1 MNLKERLHSHLIQI
15 VRDRNPYLASQGHFY
30 AQQYIREQLAQ
41 WGTVEIDDFSVRGRI
56 HHNLILDLPP
66 LSPPLS
72 KGGKQE
78 ELPIVKGGKQE
89 ESPFAKGGK
98 QEESPLAKGGKQ
110 DNLGLG
116 KRIKKRL
123 PPIVIGAHYDTVPG
137 SPGADDNA
145 TGVAVLLELAREIA
159 SGPLKYPVQ
168 LVAFDME
175 EYGYLGSSHHAA
187 KYKQQQKSIRL
198 MISLEM
204 LGYCNHNPNSQSY
217 PAGLK
222 YFYPNSGNF
231 IALIGTL
238 RTVPDLINLSGKI
251 RKSGQRCE
259 WLPVPNRGLIV
270 PDTRRSDHV
279 PFWDNGYPAIMVTDT
294 ANMRN
299 PHYHGGSDRIET
311 LDLDFLAGV
320 CQGLVE
326 AIRYI

>member
-15 VRDRNPYLASQGHFY
+15 VRDRNPYLASEGHFY

-66 LSPPLS
+66 LSPPL
-72 KGGKQE
+72 
-78 ELPIVKGGKQE
+78 
-89 ESPFAKGGK
+89 AKGGK
-98 QEESPLAKGGKQ
+98 QEEPLLAKGGKQ
-110 DNLGLG
+110 DNLGLE
-116 KRIKKRL
+116 KQIKKGL

-145 TGVAVLLELAREIA
+145 TGVAVLLELARDIA
-159 SGPLKYPVQ
+159 SAPLKYPVQ

-187 KYKQQQKSIRL
+187 KYKQQQESIRL

-222 YFYPNSGNF
+222 YFYPNCGNF
-231 IALIGTL
+231 IALIGNL

-251 RKSGQRCE
+251 RKSGQPCE

-299 PHYHGGSDRIET
+299 PHYHRESDKIET

-320 CQGLVE
+320 CQGLVKG
-326 AIRYI
+326 IRHL

>member
-15 VRDRNPYLASQGHFY
+15 VRDRNPYLASEGHFY

-41 WGTVEIDDFSVRGRI
+41 WGTVEIDDFAVRGRI

-66 LSPPLS
+66 SDPA
-72 KGGKQE
+72 
-78 ELPIVKGGKQE
+78 V
-89 ESPFAKGGK
+89 
-98 QEESPLAKGGKQ
+98 
-110 DNLGLG
+110 
-116 KRIKKRL
+116 KKRL
-123 PPIVIGAHYDTVPG
+123 PPIVIGAHYETVPG

-145 TGVAVLLELAREIA
+145 TGVAVLLELARDIA

-175 EYGYLGSSHHAA
+175 EYGCLGSSHHAA

-251 RKSGQRCE
+251 RKSGQPCE

-299 PHYHGGSDRIET
+299 PHYHQESDRIET

-320 CQGLVE
+320 CQGLVKG
-326 AIRYI
+326 IRHL

>member
-15 VRDRNPYLASQGHFY
+15 VRDRNPYLASEGHFY

-66 LSPPLS
+66 LSPPL
-72 KGGKQE
+72 
-78 ELPIVKGGKQE
+78 
-89 ESPFAKGGK
+89 
-98 QEESPLAKGGKQ
+98 AKGGKQ
-110 DNLGLG
+110 DNLGLE
-116 KRIKKRL
+116 KQIKKRL
-123 PPIVIGAHYDTVPG
+123 PPIVIGAHYDTAPG

-145 TGVAVLLELAREIA
+145 TGVAVLLELARDIA

-204 LGYCNHNPNSQSY
+204 LGYCNPNPNSQSY

-251 RKSGQRCE
+251 RKSGQPCE

-299 PHYHGGSDRIET
+299 PHYHRESDKIET

-320 CQGLVE
+320 CQGLVKG
-326 AIRYI
+326 IRYL

>member
-15 VRDRNPYLASQGHFY
+15 VRDRNPYLASEGHFY

-56 HHNLILDLPP
+56 HHNFILDLLP
-66 LSPPLS
+66 LDRAS
-72 KGGKQE
+72 
-78 ELPIVKGGKQE
+78 
-89 ESPFAKGGK
+89 
-98 QEESPLAKGGKQ
+98 
-110 DNLGLG
+110 
-116 KRIKKRL
+116 KKRL

-137 SPGADDNA
+137 TPGADDNA
-145 TGVAVLLELAREIA
+145 TGVAVLLELARDIA
-159 SGPLKYPVQ
+159 SAPLKYPVQ

-187 KYKQQQKSIRL
+187 KYKQQQESIRL

-238 RTVPDLINLSGKI
+238 RTVPDLINLSRKI
-251 RKSGQRCE
+251 RKSGQPCE

-299 PHYHGGSDRIET
+299 PHYHRESDRIET

-320 CQGLVE
+320 CQGLVNG
-326 AIRYI
+326 IRHL

>member
-1 MNLKERLHSHLIQI
+1 MDLKERLHSHLIQI
-15 VRDRNPYLASQGHFY
+15 VRDRNPYLASEGHFY

-41 WGTVEIDDFSVRGRI
+41 WGTVEIDDFAVRGRI

-66 LSPPLS
+66 LSPPL
-72 KGGKQE
+72 
-78 ELPIVKGGKQE
+78 
-89 ESPFAKGGK
+89 AKGGK

-110 DNLGLG
+110 EESPLANGGKQDNLGIE

-123 PPIVIGAHYDTVPG
+123 APIVIGAHYDTVPG

-145 TGVAVLLELAREIA
+145 TGVAVLLELARDIA
-159 SGPLKYPVQ
+159 SAPLKYPVQ

-251 RKSGQRCE
+251 RKSGQPCE

-299 PHYHGGSDRIET
+299 PHYHRESDRIET

-320 CQGLVE
+320 CRGLVE
-326 AIRYI
+326 AIRYM

>member
-15 VRDRNPYLASQGHFY
+15 VRDRNPYLASEGHFY

-66 LSPPLS
+66 LSPPL
-72 KGGKQE
+72 
-78 ELPIVKGGKQE
+78 
-89 ESPFAKGGK
+89 AKGGK
-98 QEESPLAKGGKQ
+98 QEKKQ
-110 DNLGLG
+110 E
-116 KRIKKRL
+116 K
-123 PPIVIGAHYDTVPG
+123 PIVIGAHYDTVPG

-145 TGVAVLLELAREIA
+145 TGVAVLLELARDIA

-251 RKSGQRCE
+251 RKSGQPCE

-299 PHYHGGSDRIET
+299 PHYHRESDRIET